1 MAATPDPENGDV
13 PEHAGPPQAPDASG
27 APNLPLLR
35 STRLALRWYTL
46 LQVCLM
52 VVAIVVPGVTRAV
65 TWNAVGALAV
75 LALLFG
81 PALGGLER
89 LRAWRML
96 ALAGLLLLAG
106 NYIVLAD
113 TSRNGVTVPST
124 VDFLSLAAY
133 PLAAVAVLVIAMR
146 GSPLVMWARLLDTLI
161 VLAGLT
167 LFTWTL
173 LVVPLGGQSMPS
185 TSVRLYAVTFALGD
199 TFILVIL
206 ARMLY
211 PEPRRAPAPVWL
223 LLLGTSLLLASDVM
237 FSLYELA
244 AIHYTD
250 ESALG
255 LLESTLWLA
264 GYACW
269 GAAALTASTSAVV
282 RPMAEAER
290 FLPPPRSTLLL
301 TGAALAPAIAVVVV
315 KLMHQPGEGY
325 VIAVFGTVI
334 GLLLV
339 SRLSLTLVQ
348 ADSRLRAEQTLGAA
362 AERLVAANDAGEIVG
377 TVLQCARLLA
387 GEGDTALAVA
397 AADGDRVLGAA
408 DDHERDHDHGH
419 GCEHGR
425 DPRRA
430 PGHGIVVSGAGGA
443 VPVPADSPEDWVA
456 RELGERP
463 HATLG
468 APDDEAL
475 PAALALGV
483 TQGPGGLGE
492 LDGPLRIL
500 ASQASLALSRLG
512 LTREISRRDNEAYF
526 RALVDD
532 ASDTILIIEQSG
544 KLRYASPSAV
554 ELFRTPEPTESDLA
568 ALFGPRNAAWVLRAL
583 GEPPGHGGTAARME
597 WTLDRSGAGRL
608 ELEVACSD
616 LRTNPSVQGLV
627 LTLRDATAQR
637 RLERDLR
644 HHAYHDRL
652 TGMGNRLKF
661 TRRLELEMA
670 TAHTSRAVPA
680 VIQYDLD
687 NFRELNEVY
696 GREFGDLVLI
706 SLGGRLTQAPGVLEA
721 ARFDSDTFVALL
733 ETTDGSPDAC
743 RAAAQRL
750 TDTLCQPFDLPTG
763 QVNVTM
769 CAGTASTLDETR
781 PEDVIRDARLALEA
795 AKAVG
800 RDTRRCYDPAML
812 QERLEHAELHRDLQ
826 NAILRG
832 DLILRYQ
839 PIVDL
844 TTGELSSFEAL
855 VRWPHPN
862 RGVITPNR
870 FIPLAE
876 ETGLIVP
883 LGRWTIQRAARDAAA
898 LREVPGGQDVRVAV
912 NVSARQFAVP
922 GLMADI
928 RAGLAEAGLE
938 PEALTVELTESAL
951 ILRPEEGGGAG
962 SLDALKRLGVALA
975 IDDFGTGYSSLSYL
989 HDLPFD
995 ALKIDKSFV
1004 DEITDSQ
1011 RRMDLVRGI
1020 IRIAE
1025 ALGLAVIAEGV
1036 ENERQRALLAEA
1048 GCAFGQG
1055 FLFSGPVGI
1064 DEALEMLR
1072 AQRALGAEGKHWIH
1086 WEQWSNNNTRNG

>member
-1 MAATPDPENGDV
+1 MAAEPGPGDGDAPAAASPPDV
-13 PEHAGPPQAPDASG
+13 PG
-27 APNLPLLR
+27 APGAPQR
-35 STRLALRWYTL
+35 RTRWVLRWYVLMQACL
-46 LQVCLM
+46 LLL
-52 VVAIVVPGVTRAV
+52 AIVVPGLTRVAA
-65 TWNAVGALAV
+65 WNAVGVVAV

-96 ALAGLLLLAG
+96 AVAGLLLLAG

-113 TSRNGVTVPST
+113 TTRSGVTVPST
-124 VDFLSLAAY
+124 LDFLSLAAY

-146 GSPLVMWARLLDTLI
+146 GSPLVMWAWLLDTLI
-161 VLAGLT
+161 MLAGLT

-173 LVVPLGGQSMPS
+173 LVVPLAGQAMPS

-199 TFILVIL
+199 AFILVIL

-223 LLLGTSLLLASDVM
+223 LLAGMGLLLASDVM
-237 FSLYELA
+237 FSLYELSA
-244 AIHYTD
+244 VHYD
-250 ESALG
+250 GESALG

-269 GAAALTASTSAVV
+269 GAAALRASSSAIV
-282 RPMAEAER
+282 RPTAEAER

-301 TGAALAPAIAVVVV
+301 TTAALAPALTVVIV
-315 KLMHQPGEGY
+315 KCMHQQGEGY

-339 SRLSLTLVQ
+339 ARLSLTLVQ
-348 ADSRLRAEQTLGAA
+348 ADGRLRAEQTLGAA
-362 AERLVAANDAGEIVG
+362 SDRLVAANDADEIVG
-377 TVLQCARLLA
+377 TVLHCARVLA
-387 GEGDTALAVA
+387 GDGDTAVAVA
-397 AADGDRVLGAA
+397 VADGDRVLGAA
-408 DDHERDHDHGH
+408 NERG
-419 GCEHGR
+419 E
-425 DPRRA
+425 RA
-430 PGHGIVVSGAGGA
+430 A
-443 VPVPADSPEDWVA
+443 PVPADSPEDWVA
-456 RELGERP
+456 RELADRP

-468 APDDEAL
+468 AQDDEAL

-483 TQGPGGLGE
+483 SEGPGGLGE
-492 LDGPLRIL
+492 LAGPLRIL

-532 ASDTILIIEQSG
+532 ASDAIVIIEQSG
-544 KLRYASPSAV
+544 KVRYASPSAV
-554 ELFRTPEPTESDLA
+554 ELFQTPEPTESDLA

-583 GEPPGHGGTAARME
+583 GEPPGRGGTAARME
-597 WTLDRSGAGRL
+597 WELDRSGAGRR

-627 LTLRDATAQR
+627 LTVRDATAQR

-670 TAHTSRAVPA
+670 TAHSSRAVPA

-721 ARFDSDTFVALL
+721 ARFDSDTFAALL
-733 ETTDGSPDAC
+733 ETTDGSPEAC
-743 RAAAQRL
+743 RAAAQKL
-750 TDTLCQPFDLPTG
+750 TDTVCQPFDLPTG

-769 CAGTASTLDETR
+769 CGGIASTLEETR
-781 PEDVIRDARLALEA
+781 SEDVIRDARLAMEA

-826 NAILRG
+826 NAIVRG

-844 TTGELSSFEAL
+844 TTGEISSFEAL
-855 VRWPHPN
+855 VRWPHPS
-862 RGVITPNR
+862 RGVITPNK

-898 LREVPGGQDVRVAV
+898 LREVRGGQDVRVAV

-951 ILRPEEGGGAG
+951 ILRPEEGGAG
-962 SLDALKRLGVALA
+962 TLDALKRLGVALA

-1004 DEITDSQ
+1004 DEITDSK
-1011 RRMDLVRGI
+1011 RRMDLVRGVI
-1020 IRIAE
+1020 SIAE

-1036 ENERQRALLAEA
+1036 EHERQRALLAEA

-1064 DEALEMLR
+1064 DEALELLR
-1072 AQRALGAEGKHWIH
+1072 TQRALGAEGKHWEH
-1086 WEQWSNNNTRNG
+1086 WAQWQQGGGHSNG

>member
-1 MAATPDPENGDV
+1 MAAPPGPEDGEV
-13 PEHAGPPQAPDASG
+13 PADSSPS
-27 APNLPLLR
+27 LLR
-35 STRLALRWYTL
+35 RTRQALRWYVL
-46 LQVCLM
+46 VQGCLM
-52 VVAIVVPGVTRAV
+52 LVAILVPGLTRVV
-65 TWNAVGALAV
+65 TWNTVGVLAV

-96 ALAGLLLLAG
+96 ALAGLLLLAS

-113 TSRNGVTVPST
+113 TTTRNDVTVPST

-146 GSPLVMWARLLDTLI
+146 GSPLVMWAWLLDTLI
-161 VLAGLT
+161 VLAALT

-173 LVVPLGGQSMPS
+173 LVVPLGGQS

-199 TFILVIL
+199 AFILVIL
-206 ARMLY
+206 GRMLF
-211 PEPRRAPAPVWL
+211 PEPRRAPTPVWL
-223 LLLGTSLLLASDVM
+223 LLIGTGLLLASDVM
-237 FSLYELA
+237 FSLYELT
-244 AIHYTD
+244 AIHYSA

-282 RPMAEAER
+282 RPAAGAER
-290 FLPPPRSTLLL
+290 LLPPPRSTLLL
-301 TGAALAPAIAVVVV
+301 TGAALAPAIAVCVV
-315 KLMHQPGEGY
+315 KIMHQPGEGY
-325 VIAVFGTVI
+325 VIAVFGTVV

-362 AERLVAANDAGEIVG
+362 SERLVAANDADEIVG
-377 TVLQCARLLA
+377 TVLHCARLLA
-387 GEGDTALAVA
+387 GEGDTAVAVA

-408 DDHERDHDHGH
+408 DDREHDHDHDHDHG
-419 GCEHGR
+419 
-425 DPRRA
+425 
-430 PGHGIVVSGAGGA
+430 GAAAA
-443 VPVPADSPEDWVA
+443 VPVPADSPEGWVA
-456 RELGERP
+456 QELGDRP

-475 PAALALGV
+475 PAALALAV
-483 TQGPGGLGE
+483 SQGPGGLGE

-512 LTREISRRDNEAYF
+512 LSREISRRDNEAYF

-568 ALFGPRNAAWVLRAL
+568 ALFGARNAAWVLRAL
-583 GEPPGHGGTAARME
+583 GEPPGHGGTATKME

-706 SLGGRLTQAPGVLEA
+706 SLGGRLTQATGVLEA

-733 ETTDGSPDAC
+733 ETTDGSTEAC
-743 RAAAQRL
+743 RAAARRL
-750 TDTLCQPFDLPTG
+750 TDMLCQPFDLPTG

-769 CAGTASTLDETR
+769 CAGIASTLDETR
-781 PEDVIRDARLALEA
+781 PEDVIRDSRLALEA

-832 DLILRYQ
+832 DMILRYQ
-839 PIVDL
+839 PIVEL
-844 TTGELSSFEAL
+844 TTGEISSFEAL

-898 LREVPGGQDVRVAV
+898 LRAVPGGQDVRVAV

-951 ILRPEEGGGAG
+951 ILRPEEGAGAG
-962 SLDALKRLGVALA
+962 SLHALKRLGVALA

-1020 IRIAE
+1020 ISIAE

-1036 ENERQRALLAEA
+1036 EHERQRALLAEA

-1072 AQRALGAEGKHWIH
+1072 AQRALGAEGKHWVH
-1086 WEQWSNNNTRNG
+1086 WEQWSEKFRRNG

>member
-1 MAATPDPENGDV
+1 VAALPDPAEDGDV
-13 PEHAGPPQAPDASG
+13 PADASR
-27 APNLPLLR
+27 PLLR
-35 STRLALRWYTL
+35 RTRQALRWYAL
-46 LQVCLM
+46 VQGCLILI
-52 VVAIVVPGVTRAV
+52 AILVPGVARVVA
-65 TWNAVGALAV
+65 WNCVGALAV

-81 PALGGLER
+81 PAIGGLER

-113 TSRNGVTVPST
+113 TTRSDVTVPST
-124 VDFLSLAAY
+124 ADFLSLAAY

-146 GSPLVMWARLLDTLI
+146 GSPLVMWAWLLDTLI

-199 TFILVIL
+199 AFILVIL

-223 LLLGTSLLLASDVM
+223 LLVGTSLLLASDVM

-244 AIHYTD
+244 ATHYTAT
-250 ESALG
+250 SALG

-264 GYACW
+264 GYAFW
-269 GAAALTASTSAVV
+269 GAAALTASTSAVL
-282 RPMAEAER
+282 RRSAEAER

-301 TGAALAPAIAVVVV
+301 TGAALAPAITVIAV

-348 ADSRLRAEQTLGAA
+348 ADSRLRAEQMLGAA
-362 AERLVAANDAGEIVG
+362 SERLVAANDADEIVG
-377 TVLQCARLLA
+377 TVLHCARALA

-397 AADGDRVLGAA
+397 AADGDRVLGGA
-408 DDHERDHDHGH
+408 DDRGHGH
-419 GCEHGR
+419 G
-425 DPRRA
+425 A
-430 PGHGIVVSGAGGA
+430 AGGLVPA
-443 VPVPADSPEDWVA
+443 GPVPADSPEGWVA
-456 RELGERP
+456 RELGDRP
-463 HATLG
+463 HAMLG

-475 PAALALGV
+475 PASLALGV
-483 TQGPGGLGE
+483 TQGSGGLGE

-512 LTREISRRDNEAYF
+512 LSREISRRDNEAYF

-568 ALFGPRNAAWVLRAL
+568 ALFGPRNAAWVLRTL

-616 LRTNPSVQGLV
+616 LRTNASVQGLV

-706 SLGGRLTQAPGVLEA
+706 SLGGRLTQATGVLEA

-743 RAAAQRL
+743 RGAAQRL
-750 TDTLCQPFDLPTG
+750 TDMLCQPFDLPTG

-769 CAGTASTLDETR
+769 CAGIASTLDETR

-800 RDTRRCYDPAML
+800 RDTRRAYDPEML

-826 NAILRG
+826 SAILRG
-832 DLILRYQ
+832 DMILRYQ
-839 PIVDL
+839 PIVEL
-844 TTGELSSFEAL
+844 TTGEISSFEAL
-855 VRWPHPN
+855 VRWPHPS

-883 LGRWTIQRAARDAAA
+883 LGRWTIERAARDAAA
-898 LREVPGGQDVRVAV
+898 LRAVPGGQDVRVAV

-922 GLMADI
+922 GLVADI

-1011 RRMDLVRGI
+1011 RRMDLVRRI
-1020 IRIAE
+1020 ISIAE

-1036 ENERQRALLAEA
+1036 EHERQRALLAEA

-1086 WEQWSNNNTRNG
+1086 WEQWSNNGGRNG